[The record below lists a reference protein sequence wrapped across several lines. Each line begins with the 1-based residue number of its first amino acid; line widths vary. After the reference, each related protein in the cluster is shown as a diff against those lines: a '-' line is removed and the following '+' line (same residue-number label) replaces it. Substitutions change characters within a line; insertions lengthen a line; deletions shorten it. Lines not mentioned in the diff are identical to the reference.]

1 MRLKHVEIIPFT
13 KPFFVLLFPQ
23 LPAQQRF
30 SKLLQGQKHIIWISH
45 LTCLLICE
53 MKITKHH
60 VVFCSAYIPLNNYL
74 VFNDVDGLY
83 TYTFEA
89 QRKVCC
95 VLQITQQS
103 LVIEVFGARR
113 ITGLRCYCLQ
123 LAGKLF
129 SLQPG
134 ASGPSVSSFSQTTG
148 GIRLPYWERL
158 SVSTLEK
165 KSAYFSSK
173 GKSNRDEVKI
183 VRSFVLFLF
192 FCQANEISG
201 HHHNSGGE
209 E

>member
-1 MRLKHVEIIPFT
+1 
-13 KPFFVLLFPQ
+13 
-23 LPAQQRF
+23 
-30 SKLLQGQKHIIWISH
+30 
-45 LTCLLICE
+45 

-113 ITGLRCYCLQ
+113 ITGLRCYCLE

-148 GIRLPYWERL
+148 GIRLPY
-158 SVSTLEK
+158 
-165 KSAYFSSK
+165 
-173 GKSNRDEVKI
+173 
-183 VRSFVLFLF
+183 
-192 FCQANEISG
+192 
-201 HHHNSGGE
+201 
-209 E
+209 